1 MVELNYYE
9 NLFYICGRLLGS
21 ERLSGVETGSW
32 LTYHTYVK
40 PKRTP
45 QAPISQPSNVVR
57 CEKCS
62 WSSGARTKDGRTL
75 GVVVAVKT
83 DRNISTVAFL
93 VLVSGRPT
101 KISPSDH

>member
-21 ERLSGVETGSW
+21 ERLSGVETCSR

-40 PKRTP
+40 PERSP

-62 WSSGARTKDGRTL
+62 WGNGARTKDGRTFS
-75 GVVVAVKT
+75 VVVAIKT
-83 DRNISTVAFL
+83 DRNICTVAFL
-93 VLVSGRPT
+93 Y
-101 KISPSDH
+101 